1 MNLKYM
7 DFVNLIKKT
16 GRLLMFSKDSV
27 RVEERTG
34 ELLVNCEKPQQQ
46 YMLLGD
52 EESIKEL
59 KKHENLPE
67 IKRDHLI

>member
-1 MNLKYM
+1 ML
-7 DFVNLIKKT
+7 
-16 GRLLMFSKDSV
+16 SKDSV

-34 ELLVNCEKPQQQ
+34 ELLVRHHGKPEQ

-52 EESIKEL
+52 EDGIKEL

-67 IKRDHLI
+67 IKQDYLI

>member
-1 MNLKYM
+1 M

-16 GRLLMFSKDSV
+16 GRLLMLSKDSV

-34 ELLVNCEKPQQQ
+34 ELLVRHHGKPEQ

-52 EESIKEL
+52 EDGIKEL

-67 IKRDHLI
+67 IKQDYLI